1 MAVMQDVFE
10 RVWSDEAL
18 RNNLFNNPKQVLAEI
33 GVKLPDSVTVQVH
46 ENTSS
51 LVNYILPDPSEIPEG
66 TDLEK
71 ADPVA
76 GKVIKQ
82 ALSDETFKASLLLN
96 PKQAI
101 ATSTGVKLPDD
112 LDVQVYEDTSTVKH
126 LVLPTNPADD
136 ELNDLELEAIAGGGK
151 KANDAKAGCGGATVG
166 AVIGAA
172 AATVIP
178 LVGLGI
184 AAGVGGLGAA
194 AAQGA
199 SAAAEASLD

>member
-1 MAVMQDVFE
+1 MTVMQDVLE

-18 RNNLFNNPKQVLAEI
+18 RNNLFNNPKQVLAEV

-112 LDVQVYEDTSTVKH
+112 LDVRVYEDTSTVKH

-136 ELNDLELEAIAGGGK
+136 ELNDLELEAIAGGVSKSGQ
-151 KANDAKAGCGGATVG
+151 AGIGCGIASGLSGLPVIGTIVGATAGVASG
-166 AVIGAA
+166 IA
-172 AATVIP
+172 AAT
-178 LVGLGI
+178 LEGK
-184 AAGVGGLGAA
+184 
-194 AAQGA
+194 
-199 SAAAEASLD
+199 

>member
-1 MAVMQDVFE
+1 MTVMQDIFE

-18 RNNLFNNPKQVLAEI
+18 KNNLLNNPKQVLAEI

-71 ADPVA
+71 VDPVA

-82 ALSDETFKASLLLN
+82 ALSDETFKASLLLT

-101 ATSTGVKLPDD
+101 ATSTGVKLPDN
-112 LDVQVYEDTSTVKH
+112 LNVRVYEDTSTVKH
-126 LVLPTNPADD
+126 LVLPTNPAND
-136 ELNDLELEAIAGGGK
+136 ELNDVQLETIAGGRSK
-151 KANDAKAGCGGATVG
+151 
-166 AVIGAA
+166 
-172 AATVIP
+172 IP
-178 LVGLGI
+178 LPPRTPPCLFP
-184 AAGVGGLGAA
+184 
-194 AAQGA
+194 QHRTTTT
-199 SAAAEASLD
+199 S

>member
-1 MAVMQDVFE
+1 MTVRPDVLE

-18 RNNLFNNPKQVLAEI
+18 KNNLFNNPKQVLAEI
-33 GVKLPDSVTVQVH
+33 GVKFSDSVTVQVH

-82 ALSDETFKASLLLN
+82 ALSDETFKASLLLT

-112 LDVQVYEDTSTVKH
+112 LDVRVYEDTSTVKH

-136 ELNDLELEAIAGGGK
+136 ELNDVELETIAGGRSK
-151 KANDAKAGCGGATVG
+151 T
-166 AVIGAA
+166 
-172 AATVIP
+172 P
-178 LVGLGI
+178 LLKNPPFNSGI
-184 AAGVGGLGAA
+184 SHLQIMG
-194 AAQGA
+194 QGRPPIR
-199 SAAAEASLD
+199 